1 MEIVDGKICISHAE
15 LTGRIITTAN
25 LNALVRRNKVKQ
37 VQKGGNGRVAL
48 YEVDSLPLK
57 WRTEVY
63 RRYPDLK
70 EQAESKEFVD
80 TVELDGAAF
89 DYYQRYKLSDGR
101 HLPDDKIME
110 YANNAAIMNALR
122 VRWEA
127 HVSKRQRSGQR
138 TTMAKEFWARAAAA
152 LPRLAD
158 RFPHSLPGSP
168 RRLQMKY
175 AEYVRDSYES
185 LISGKFLNGNAG
197 KVLTD
202 EQEGY
207 LATLIS
213 NPNNVQD
220 TVVAKTYNAKAR
232 LLGWEEITA
241 ATVGVWREKLQ
252 LEAAAGRLGV
262 TNFRNRKS
270 MQVKRSRPTAP
281 FLMCSLDGW
290 LVELLYQK
298 TKTDKKGHNITT
310 YTNRLTIVVVLDPC
324 VDYPMGYAVGDHECP
339 ELIKAALRNAATHS
353 RELTGQMLRYNQVQ
367 SDRYAIK
374 TMTDLY
380 AVLGGKV
387 TPAQA
392 HNAKAKP
399 VEPYFKRL
407 NTTYCQLCPNWAGYG
422 VTTDPMR
429 QPNSE
434 ALNRRRHSF
443 PDEAGLRAQIDEMMR
458 LERAQKIGKLMEKLE
473 NLKPEHRLP
482 MSREMYLLN
491 FGAETGFKNVLE
503 GCGLRPTI
511 LGVKRD
517 YDCFDLTFRDHASER
532 WTVKYD
538 PEDLHEVLAVNET
551 GTRRYMLEEKY
562 VQPMALADRSEAD
575 SRELQR
581 VRDFNK
587 ALEAETAR
595 RMGDHFA
602 EARRV
607 IERAAE
613 LPIYQTPALG
623 ACLEDRL
630 MLTDSRGQHKDN
642 RSRKR
647 LAAADIGSHTV
658 AELKVEAL
666 EVETVEVPVTR
677 QGDEAGSYDEISYNI
692 F

>member
-1 MEIVDGKICISHAE
+1 MSMETINGTICISHAE

-25 LNALVRRNKVKQ
+25 LNALVRKNQVKQ
-37 VQKGGNGRVAL
+37 MRKGGNGRTAL
-48 YEVDSLPLK
+48 YAVESLPLK

-63 RRYPDLK
+63 KRYPDLQ
-70 EQAESKEFVD
+70 EQADSREFID
-80 TVELDGAAF
+80 TVEPDGKALSF
-89 DYYQRYKLSDGR
+89 YQDYKLSDGR
-101 HLPDDKIME
+101 NLPDDKVLE
-110 YANNAAIMNALR
+110 YASNAAIMNAFR
-122 VRWEA
+122 RRWEA
-127 HVSKRQRSGQR
+127 HVSKRQRSGKR
-138 TTMAKEFWARAAAA
+138 TTLAKEFWSRAAAA

-158 RFPHSLPGSP
+158 HFPHSLPGSP
-168 RRLQMKY
+168 RRLQMKF
-175 AEYVRDSYES
+175 AEYVSSGYECF
-185 LISGKFLNGNAG
+185 ISGKFLNGNAG

-202 EQEGY
+202 EQTGY

-220 TVVAKTYNAKAR
+220 TVVAKFYNAKAR
-232 LLGWEEITA
+232 MLGWKEITA
-241 ATVGVWREKLQ
+241 AAVGVWREKLQ

-262 TNFRNRKS
+262 TSFRANKT

-290 LVELLYQK
+290 TVELLYQK
-298 TKTDKKGHNITT
+298 TRTDKKGHNVTT

-339 ELIKAALRNAATHS
+339 ELIKAALRNAAIHS
-353 RELTGQMLRYNQVQ
+353 REITGEMLRYNQVQ

-374 TMTDLY
+374 SMTELY
-380 AVLGGKV
+380 AVLGDKV
-387 TPAQA
+387 IPAQA

-399 VEPYFKRL
+399 VEPYFNHL
-407 NTTYCQLCPNWAGYG
+407 NTTYCQLCPNWSGFG
-422 VTTDPMR
+422 VTTNPKR

-434 ALNRRRHSF
+434 ALNKRRHSF

-458 LERAQKIGKLMEKLE
+458 LERQQKIGKLMEKLA

-511 LGVKRD
+511 LGMKRD

-538 PEDLHEVLAVNET
+538 PDDLHEVLAVSED

-562 VQPMALADRSEAD
+562 VQPMALADRKPGDAEQ
-575 SRELQR
+575 LQR
-581 VRDFNK
+581 VHDYNK
-587 ALEAETAR
+587 ALEAETGR
-595 RMGDHFA
+595 RLADHF
-602 EARRV
+602 EDARRV

-613 LPIYQTPALG
+613 LPIHGTPALG
-623 ACLEDRL
+623 ACIEDRL
-630 MLTDSRGQHKDN
+630 LLTDSRGQHKDN

-647 LAAADIGSHTV
+647 LAAADI
-658 AELKVEAL
+658 EAF
-666 EVETVEVPVTR
+666 EVETVEIPVTR
-677 QGDEAGSYDEISYNI
+677 QGDEVENVTVNDYSI

>member
-1 MEIVDGKICISHAE
+1 MKIINGTLCISHAE

-25 LNALVRRNKVKQ
+25 LKAQVRKGQVKQ
-37 VQKGGNGRVAL
+37 VVKGGNGRQAW
-48 YEVDSLPLK
+48 YAVDSFALK

-63 RRYPDLK
+63 KRYPDAK
-70 EQAESKEFVD
+70 EQAESREFMD
-80 TVELDGAAF
+80 TVEPDGAAF
-89 DYYQRYKLSDGR
+89 DFFQSYTLSDGR
-101 HLPDDKIME
+101 HLPEDKVLE
-110 YANNAAIMNALR
+110 YASNAAIMNAFR
-122 VRWEA
+122 RCWDA
-127 HVSKRQRSGQR
+127 HVSKRQRSGKR
-138 TTMAKEFWARAAAA
+138 TTLAKEFWTRAAAA

-158 RFPHSLPGSP
+158 SFPHSLPGSP
-168 RRLQMKY
+168 RRLSMKC
-175 AEYVRDSYES
+175 AEYVREGYACF
-185 LISGKFLNGNAG
+185 ISGKFLNGNAG

-202 EQEGY
+202 EQVGY

-220 TVVAKTYNAKAR
+220 TVVAKAYNAKAR
-232 LLGWEEITA
+232 LLGWKEITVA
-241 ATVGVWREKLQ
+241 AVGVWREKLQ

-262 TNFRNRKS
+262 ANFRNHKT

-290 LVELLYQK
+290 TVELLYQK
-298 TKTDKKGHNITT
+298 TRTDKKGHNVTT

-339 ELIKAALRNAATHS
+339 ELIKAALRNAAVHS

-367 SDRYAIK
+367 SDRYAISCMK
-374 TMTDLY
+374 DLY
-380 AVLGGKV
+380 AVLGDKV
-387 TPAQA
+387 IPAQA

-399 VEPYFKRL
+399 VEPYFNHL
-407 NTTYCQLCPNWAGYG
+407 NTTYCQLCANWGGYG
-422 VTTDPMR
+422 VTTNPKR

-443 PDEAGLRAQIDEMMR
+443 PDEAGVRAQIDEMMR
-458 LERAQKIGKLMEKLE
+458 LERKQKIGKLMEKLA
-473 NLKPEHRLP
+473 NLKPEHTLP

-532 WTVKYD
+532 WTVRYD
-538 PEDLHEVLAVNET
+538 PDDLHDVLAVSED
-551 GTRRYMLEEKY
+551 GTHRYMLEEKY
-562 VQPMALADRSEAD
+562 VQPMALADRKPGDAEQ
-575 SRELQR
+575 LQR
-581 VRDFNK
+581 VRDYNV
-587 ALEAETAR
+587 ALEAETGR
-595 RMGDHFA
+595 RLAHHYEGA
-602 EARRV
+602 KRT
-607 IERAAE
+607 IERTRE
-613 LPIYQTPALG
+613 LPIYGTPALG
-623 ACLEDRL
+623 ACLADKL

-647 LAAADIGSHTV
+647 LAAADI
-658 AELKVEAL
+658 EAL
-666 EVETVEVPVTR
+666 EVETVEIPVTR
-677 QGDEAGSYDEISYNI
+677 QGDAVEAYQVNDYSI

>member
-1 MEIVDGKICISHAE
+1 METINGTICISHAE

-25 LNALVRRNKVKQ
+25 LNALVRKNQVKQ
-37 VQKGGNGRVAL
+37 MRKGGNGRTAL
-48 YEVDSLPLK
+48 YAVESLPLK

-63 RRYPDLK
+63 KRYPDLQ
-70 EQAESKEFVD
+70 EQADSREFID
-80 TVELDGAAF
+80 TVEPDGKALSF
-89 DYYQRYKLSDGR
+89 YQDYKLSDGR
-101 HLPDDKIME
+101 NLPDDKVLE
-110 YANNAAIMNALR
+110 YASNAAIMNAFR
-122 VRWEA
+122 RRWEA
-127 HVSKRQRSGQR
+127 HVSKRQRSGKR
-138 TTMAKEFWARAAAA
+138 TTLAKEFWSRAAAA

-158 RFPHSLPGSP
+158 HFPHSLPGSP
-168 RRLQMKY
+168 RRLQMKF
-175 AEYVRDSYES
+175 AEYVSSGYECF
-185 LISGKFLNGNAG
+185 ISGKFLNGNAG

-202 EQEGY
+202 EQTGY

-220 TVVAKTYNAKAR
+220 TVVAKFYNAKAR
-232 LLGWEEITA
+232 MLGWKEITA
-241 ATVGVWREKLQ
+241 AAVGVWREKLQ
-252 LEAAAGRLGV
+252 LEAAAGHLGV
-262 TNFRNRKS
+262 TSFRANKT

-290 LVELLYQK
+290 TVELLYQK
-298 TKTDKKGHNITT
+298 TRTDKKGHNVTT

-324 VDYPMGYAVGDHECP
+324 VNYPMGYAVGDHECP
-339 ELIKAALRNAATHS
+339 ELIKAALRNAAIHS
-353 RELTGQMLRYNQVQ
+353 REITGEMLRYNQVQ

-374 TMTDLY
+374 SMTELY
-380 AVLGGKV
+380 AVLGDKV
-387 TPAQA
+387 IPAQA

-399 VEPYFKRL
+399 VEPYFNHL
-407 NTTYCQLCPNWAGYG
+407 NTTYCQLCPNWSGFG
-422 VTTDPMR
+422 VTTNPKR

-434 ALNRRRHSF
+434 ALNKRRHSF

-458 LERAQKIGKLMEKLE
+458 LERQQKIGKLMEKLA

-511 LGVKRD
+511 LGMKRD

-538 PEDLHEVLAVNET
+538 PDDLHEVLAVSED

-562 VQPMALADRSEAD
+562 VQPMALADRKPGDAEQ
-575 SRELQR
+575 LQR
-581 VRDFNK
+581 VHDYNK
-587 ALEAETAR
+587 ALEAETGR
-595 RMGDHFA
+595 RLADHF
-602 EARRV
+602 EDARRV

-613 LPIYQTPALG
+613 LPIHGTPALG
-623 ACLEDRL
+623 ACIEDRL
-630 MLTDSRGQHKDN
+630 LLTDSRGQHKDN

-647 LAAADIGSHTV
+647 LAAADI
-658 AELKVEAL
+658 EAL
-666 EVETVEVPVTR
+666 EVETVEIPVTR
-677 QGDEAGSYDEISYNI
+677 QGDEVENVTVNDYSI

>member
-1 MEIVDGKICISHAE
+1 MSMETINGTICISHAE

-25 LNALVRRNKVKQ
+25 LNALVRKNQVKQ
-37 VQKGGNGRVAL
+37 MRKGGNGRTAL
-48 YEVDSLPLK
+48 YAVESLPLK

-63 RRYPDLK
+63 KRYPDLQ
-70 EQAESKEFVD
+70 EQADSREFID
-80 TVELDGAAF
+80 TVEPDGKALSF
-89 DYYQRYKLSDGR
+89 YQDYKLSDGR
-101 HLPDDKIME
+101 NLPDDKVLE
-110 YANNAAIMNALR
+110 YASNAAIMNAFR
-122 VRWEA
+122 RRWEA
-127 HVSKRQRSGQR
+127 HVSKRQRSGKR
-138 TTMAKEFWARAAAA
+138 TTLAKEFWSRAAAA

-158 RFPHSLPGSP
+158 HFPHSLPGSP
-168 RRLQMKY
+168 RRLQMKF
-175 AEYVRDSYES
+175 AEYVSSGYECF
-185 LISGKFLNGNAG
+185 ISGKFLNGNAG

-202 EQEGY
+202 EQTGY

-220 TVVAKTYNAKAR
+220 TVVAKFYNAKAR
-232 LLGWEEITA
+232 MLGWKEITA
-241 ATVGVWREKLQ
+241 AAVGVWREKLQ

-262 TNFRNRKS
+262 TSFRANKT

-290 LVELLYQK
+290 TVELLYQK
-298 TKTDKKGHNITT
+298 TRTDKKGHNVTT

-339 ELIKAALRNAATHS
+339 ELIKAALRNAAIHS
-353 RELTGQMLRYNQVQ
+353 REITGEMLRYNQVQ

-374 TMTDLY
+374 SMTELY
-380 AVLGGKV
+380 AVLGDKV
-387 TPAQA
+387 IPAQA

-399 VEPYFKRL
+399 VEPYFNHL
-407 NTTYCQLCPNWAGYG
+407 NTTYCQLCPNWSGFG
-422 VTTDPMR
+422 VTTNPKR

-434 ALNRRRHSF
+434 ALNKRRHSF

-458 LERAQKIGKLMEKLE
+458 LERQQKIGKLMEKLA

-491 FGAETGFKNVLE
+491 FGAETSFKNVLE

-511 LGVKRD
+511 LGMKRD

-538 PEDLHEVLAVNET
+538 PDDLHEVLAVSED

-562 VQPMALADRSEAD
+562 VQPMALADRKPGDAEQ
-575 SRELQR
+575 LQR
-581 VRDFNK
+581 VHDYNK
-587 ALEAETAR
+587 ALEAETGR
-595 RMGDHFA
+595 RLADHF
-602 EARRV
+602 EDARRV

-613 LPIYQTPALG
+613 LPIHGTPALG
-623 ACLEDRL
+623 ACIEDRL
-630 MLTDSRGQHKDN
+630 LLTDSRGQHKDN

-647 LAAADIGSHTV
+647 LAAADI
-658 AELKVEAL
+658 EAL
-666 EVETVEVPVTR
+666 EVETVEIPVTR
-677 QGDEAGSYDEISYNI
+677 QGDEVENVTVNDYSI

>member
-1 MEIVDGKICISHAE
+1 METINGTICISHAE

-25 LNALVRRNKVKQ
+25 LNALVRKNQVKQ
-37 VQKGGNGRVAL
+37 MRKGGNGRTAL
-48 YEVDSLPLK
+48 YAVESLPLK

-63 RRYPDLK
+63 KRYPDLQ
-70 EQAESKEFVD
+70 EQADSREFID
-80 TVELDGAAF
+80 TVEPDGKALSF
-89 DYYQRYKLSDGR
+89 YQDYKLSDGR
-101 HLPDDKIME
+101 NLPDDKVLE
-110 YANNAAIMNALR
+110 YASNAAIMNAFR
-122 VRWEA
+122 RRWEA
-127 HVSKRQRSGQR
+127 HVSKRQRSGKR
-138 TTMAKEFWARAAAA
+138 TTLAKEFWSRAAAA

-158 RFPHSLPGSP
+158 HFPHSLPGSP
-168 RRLQMKY
+168 RRLQMKF
-175 AEYVRDSYES
+175 AEYVSSGYECF
-185 LISGKFLNGNAG
+185 ISGKFLNGNAG

-202 EQEGY
+202 EQTGY

-220 TVVAKTYNAKAR
+220 TVVAKFYNAKAR
-232 LLGWEEITA
+232 MLGWKEITA
-241 ATVGVWREKLQ
+241 AAVGVWREKLQ

-262 TNFRNRKS
+262 TSFRANKT

-290 LVELLYQK
+290 TVELLYQK
-298 TKTDKKGHNITT
+298 TRTDKKGHNVTT

-339 ELIKAALRNAATHS
+339 ELIKAALRNAAIHS
-353 RELTGQMLRYNQVQ
+353 REITGEMLRYNQVQ

-374 TMTDLY
+374 SMTELY
-380 AVLGGKV
+380 AVLGDKV
-387 TPAQA
+387 IPAQA

-399 VEPYFKRL
+399 VEPYFNHL
-407 NTTYCQLCPNWAGYG
+407 NTTYCQLCPNWSGFG
-422 VTTDPMR
+422 VTTNPKR

-434 ALNRRRHSF
+434 ALNKRRHSF

-458 LERAQKIGKLMEKLE
+458 LERQQKIGKLMEKLA

-511 LGVKRD
+511 LGMKRD

-538 PEDLHEVLAVNET
+538 PDDLHEVLAVSED

-562 VQPMALADRSEAD
+562 VQPMALADRKPGDAEQ
-575 SRELQR
+575 LQR
-581 VRDFNK
+581 VHDYNK
-587 ALEAETAR
+587 ALEAETGR
-595 RMGDHFA
+595 RLADHF
-602 EARRV
+602 EDARRV

-613 LPIYQTPALG
+613 LPIHGTPALG
-623 ACLEDRL
+623 ACIEDRL
-630 MLTDSRGQHKDN
+630 LLTDSRGQHKDN

-647 LAAADIGSHTV
+647 LAAADI
-658 AELKVEAL
+658 EAL
-666 EVETVEVPVTR
+666 EVETVEILVTR
-677 QGDEAGSYDEISYNI
+677 QGDEVENVTVNDYSI

>member
-1 MEIVDGKICISHAE
+1 METINGTICISHAE

-25 LNALVRRNKVKQ
+25 LNALVRKNQVKQ
-37 VQKGGNGRVAL
+37 MRKGGNGRTAL
-48 YEVDSLPLK
+48 YAVESLPLK

-63 RRYPDLK
+63 KRYPDLQ
-70 EQAESKEFVD
+70 EQADSREFID
-80 TVELDGAAF
+80 TVEPDGKALSF
-89 DYYQRYKLSDGR
+89 YQDYKLSDGR
-101 HLPDDKIME
+101 NLPDDKVLE
-110 YANNAAIMNALR
+110 YASNAAIMNAFR
-122 VRWEA
+122 RRWEA
-127 HVSKRQRSGQR
+127 HVSKRQRSGKR
-138 TTMAKEFWARAAAA
+138 TTLAKEFWSRAAAA

-158 RFPHSLPGSP
+158 HFPHSLPGSP
-168 RRLQMKY
+168 RRLQMKF
-175 AEYVRDSYES
+175 AEYVSSGYECF
-185 LISGKFLNGNAG
+185 ISGKFLNGNAG

-202 EQEGY
+202 EQTGY

-220 TVVAKTYNAKAR
+220 TVVAKFYNAKAR
-232 LLGWEEITA
+232 MLGWKEITA
-241 ATVGVWREKLQ
+241 AAVGVWREKLQ

-262 TNFRNRKS
+262 TSFRANKT

-290 LVELLYQK
+290 TVELLYQK
-298 TKTDKKGHNITT
+298 TRTDKKGHNVTT

-339 ELIKAALRNAATHS
+339 ELIKAALRNAAIHS
-353 RELTGQMLRYNQVQ
+353 REITGEMLRYNQVQ

-374 TMTDLY
+374 SMTELY
-380 AVLGGKV
+380 AVLGDKV
-387 TPAQA
+387 IPAQA

-399 VEPYFKRL
+399 VEPYFNHL
-407 NTTYCQLCPNWAGYG
+407 NTTYCQLCPNWSGFG
-422 VTTDPMR
+422 VTTNPKR

-434 ALNRRRHSF
+434 ALNKRRHSF
-443 PDEAGLRAQIDEMMR
+443 PDEARLRAQIDEMMR
-458 LERAQKIGKLMEKLE
+458 LERQQKIGKLMEKLA

-511 LGVKRD
+511 LGMKRD

-538 PEDLHEVLAVNET
+538 PDDLHEVLAVSED

-562 VQPMALADRSEAD
+562 VQPMALADRKPGDAEQ
-575 SRELQR
+575 LQR
-581 VRDFNK
+581 VHDYNK
-587 ALEAETAR
+587 ALEAETGR
-595 RMGDHFA
+595 RLADHF
-602 EARRV
+602 EDARRV

-613 LPIYQTPALG
+613 LPIHGTPALG
-623 ACLEDRL
+623 ACIEDRL
-630 MLTDSRGQHKDN
+630 LLTDSRGQHKDN

-647 LAAADIGSHTV
+647 LAAADI
-658 AELKVEAL
+658 EAL
-666 EVETVEVPVTR
+666 EVETVEIPVTR
-677 QGDEAGSYDEISYNI
+677 QGDEVENVIVNDYSI

>member
-1 MEIVDGKICISHAE
+1 METINGTICISHAE

-25 LNALVRRNKVKQ
+25 LNALVRKNQVKQ
-37 VQKGGNGRVAL
+37 MRKGGNGRTAL
-48 YEVDSLPLK
+48 YAVESLPLK

-63 RRYPDLK
+63 KRYPDLQ
-70 EQAESKEFVD
+70 EQADSREFID
-80 TVELDGAAF
+80 TVEPDGKALSF
-89 DYYQRYKLSDGR
+89 YQDYKLSDGR
-101 HLPDDKIME
+101 NLPDDKVLE
-110 YANNAAIMNALR
+110 YASNAAIMNAFR
-122 VRWEA
+122 RRWEA
-127 HVSKRQRSGQR
+127 HVSKRQRSGKR
-138 TTMAKEFWARAAAA
+138 TTLAKEFWSRAAAA

-158 RFPHSLPGSP
+158 HFPHSLPGSP
-168 RRLQMKY
+168 RRLQMKF
-175 AEYVRDSYES
+175 AEYVSSGYECF
-185 LISGKFLNGNAG
+185 ISGKFLNGNAG

-202 EQEGY
+202 EQTGY

-220 TVVAKTYNAKAR
+220 TVVAKFYNAKAR
-232 LLGWEEITA
+232 MLGWKEITA
-241 ATVGVWREKLQ
+241 AAVGVWREKLQ

-262 TNFRNRKS
+262 TSFRANKT

-290 LVELLYQK
+290 TVELLYQK
-298 TKTDKKGHNITT
+298 TRTDKKGHNVTT
-310 YTNRLTIVVVLDPC
+310 YTSRLTIVVVLDPC

-339 ELIKAALRNAATHS
+339 ELIKAALRNAAIHS
-353 RELTGQMLRYNQVQ
+353 REITGEMLRYNQVQ

-374 TMTDLY
+374 SMTELY
-380 AVLGGKV
+380 AVLGDKV
-387 TPAQA
+387 IPAQA

-399 VEPYFKRL
+399 VEPYFNHL
-407 NTTYCQLCPNWAGYG
+407 NTTYCQLCPNWSGFG
-422 VTTDPMR
+422 VTTNPKR

-434 ALNRRRHSF
+434 ALNKRRHSF

-458 LERAQKIGKLMEKLE
+458 LERQQKIGKLMEKLA

-511 LGVKRD
+511 LGMKRD

-538 PEDLHEVLAVNET
+538 PDDLHEVLAVSED

-562 VQPMALADRSEAD
+562 VQPMALADRKPGDAEQ
-575 SRELQR
+575 LQR
-581 VRDFNK
+581 VHDYNK
-587 ALEAETAR
+587 ALEAETGR
-595 RMGDHFA
+595 RLADHF
-602 EARRV
+602 EDARRV

-613 LPIYQTPALG
+613 LPIHGTPALG
-623 ACLEDRL
+623 ACIEDRL
-630 MLTDSRGQHKDN
+630 LLTDSRGQHKDN

-647 LAAADIGSHTV
+647 LAAADI
-658 AELKVEAL
+658 EAL
-666 EVETVEVPVTR
+666 EVETVEIPVTR
-677 QGDEAGSYDEISYNI
+677 QGDEVENVTVNDYSI

>member
-1 MEIVDGKICISHAE
+1 METINGTICISHAE

-25 LNALVRRNKVKQ
+25 LNALVRKNQVKQ
-37 VQKGGNGRVAL
+37 MRKGGNGRTAL
-48 YEVDSLPLK
+48 YAVESLPLK

-63 RRYPDLK
+63 KRYPDLQ
-70 EQAESKEFVD
+70 EQADSREFID
-80 TVELDGAAF
+80 TVEPDGKALSF
-89 DYYQRYKLSDGR
+89 YQDYKLSDGR
-101 HLPDDKIME
+101 NLPDDKVLE
-110 YANNAAIMNALR
+110 YASNAAIMNAFR
-122 VRWEA
+122 RRWEA
-127 HVSKRQRSGQR
+127 HVSKRQRSGKR
-138 TTMAKEFWARAAAA
+138 TTLAKEFWSRAAAA

-158 RFPHSLPGSP
+158 HFPHSLPGSP
-168 RRLQMKY
+168 RRLQMKF
-175 AEYVRDSYES
+175 AEYVSSGYECF
-185 LISGKFLNGNAG
+185 ISGKFLNGNAG

-202 EQEGY
+202 EQTGY

-220 TVVAKTYNAKAR
+220 TVVAKFYNAKAR
-232 LLGWEEITA
+232 MLGWKEITA
-241 ATVGVWREKLQ
+241 AAVGVWREKLQ

-262 TNFRNRKS
+262 TSFRANKT

-290 LVELLYQK
+290 TVELLYQK
-298 TKTDKKGHNITT
+298 TRTDKKGHNVTT

-339 ELIKAALRNAATHS
+339 ELIKAALRNAAIHS
-353 RELTGQMLRYNQVQ
+353 REITGEMLRYNQVQ

-374 TMTDLY
+374 SMTELY
-380 AVLGGKV
+380 AVLGDKV
-387 TPAQA
+387 IPAQA

-399 VEPYFKRL
+399 VEPYFNHL
-407 NTTYCQLCPNWAGYG
+407 NTTYCQLCPNWSGFG
-422 VTTDPMR
+422 VTTNPKR

-434 ALNRRRHSF
+434 ALNKRRHSF

-458 LERAQKIGKLMEKLE
+458 LERQQKIGKLMEKLA

-491 FGAETGFKNVLE
+491 FGAETSFKNVLE

-511 LGVKRD
+511 LGMKRD

-538 PEDLHEVLAVNET
+538 PDDLHEVLAVSED

-562 VQPMALADRSEAD
+562 VQPMALADRKPGDAEQ
-575 SRELQR
+575 LQR
-581 VRDFNK
+581 VHDYNK
-587 ALEAETAR
+587 ALEAETGR
-595 RMGDHFA
+595 RLADHF
-602 EARRV
+602 EDARRV

-613 LPIYQTPALG
+613 LPIHGTPALG
-623 ACLEDRL
+623 ACIEDRL
-630 MLTDSRGQHKDN
+630 LLTDSRGQHKDN

-647 LAAADIGSHTV
+647 LAAADI
-658 AELKVEAL
+658 EAL
-666 EVETVEVPVTR
+666 EVETVEIPVTR
-677 QGDEAGSYDEISYNI
+677 QGDEVENVTVNDYSI

>member
-1 MEIVDGKICISHAE
+1 MSMETINGTICISHAE

-25 LNALVRRNKVKQ
+25 LNALVRKNQVKQ
-37 VQKGGNGRVAL
+37 MRKGGNGRTAL
-48 YEVDSLPLK
+48 YAVESLPLK

-63 RRYPDLK
+63 KRYPDLQ
-70 EQAESKEFVD
+70 EQADSREFID
-80 TVELDGAAF
+80 TVEPDGKALSF
-89 DYYQRYKLSDGR
+89 YQDYKLSDGR
-101 HLPDDKIME
+101 NLPDDKVLE
-110 YANNAAIMNALR
+110 YASNAAIMNAFR
-122 VRWEA
+122 RRWEA
-127 HVSKRQRSGQR
+127 HVSKRQRSGKR
-138 TTMAKEFWARAAAA
+138 TTLAKEFWSRAAAA

-158 RFPHSLPGSP
+158 HFPHSLPGSP
-168 RRLQMKY
+168 RRLQMKF
-175 AEYVRDSYES
+175 AEYVSSGYECF
-185 LISGKFLNGNAG
+185 ISGKFLNGNAG

-202 EQEGY
+202 EQTGY

-220 TVVAKTYNAKAR
+220 TVVAKFYNAKAR
-232 LLGWEEITA
+232 MLGWKEITA
-241 ATVGVWREKLQ
+241 AAVGVWREKLQ

-262 TNFRNRKS
+262 TSFRANKT

-290 LVELLYQK
+290 TVELLYQK
-298 TKTDKKGHNITT
+298 TRTDKKGHNVTT

-339 ELIKAALRNAATHS
+339 ELIKAALRNAAIHS
-353 RELTGQMLRYNQVQ
+353 REITGEMLRYNQVQ

-374 TMTDLY
+374 SMTELY
-380 AVLGGKV
+380 AVLGDKV
-387 TPAQA
+387 IPAQA

-399 VEPYFKRL
+399 VEPYFNHL
-407 NTTYCQLCPNWAGYG
+407 NTTYCQLCPNWSGFG
-422 VTTDPMR
+422 VTTNPKR

-434 ALNRRRHSF
+434 ALNKRRHSF

-458 LERAQKIGKLMEKLE
+458 LERQQKIGKLMEKLA
-473 NLKPEHRLP
+473 NLKPEHQLP

-511 LGVKRD
+511 LGMKRD

-538 PEDLHEVLAVNET
+538 PDDLHEVLAVSED

-562 VQPMALADRSEAD
+562 VQPMALADRKPGDAEQ
-575 SRELQR
+575 LQR
-581 VRDFNK
+581 VHDYNK
-587 ALEAETAR
+587 ALEAETGR
-595 RMGDHFA
+595 RLADHF
-602 EARRV
+602 EDARRV

-613 LPIYQTPALG
+613 LPIHGTPALG
-623 ACLEDRL
+623 ACIEDRL
-630 MLTDSRGQHKDN
+630 LLTDSRGQHKDN

-647 LAAADIGSHTV
+647 LAAADI
-658 AELKVEAL
+658 EAL
-666 EVETVEVPVTR
+666 EVETVEIPVTR
-677 QGDEAGSYDEISYNI
+677 QGDEVENVTVNDYSI

>member
-1 MEIVDGKICISHAE
+1 METINGTICISHAE

-25 LNALVRRNKVKQ
+25 LNALVRKNQVKQ
-37 VQKGGNGRVAL
+37 MRKGGNGRTAL
-48 YEVDSLPLK
+48 YAVESLPLK

-63 RRYPDLK
+63 KRYPDLQ
-70 EQAESKEFVD
+70 EQADSREFID
-80 TVELDGAAF
+80 TVEPDGKALSF
-89 DYYQRYKLSDGR
+89 YQDYKLSDGR
-101 HLPDDKIME
+101 NLPDDKVLE
-110 YANNAAIMNALR
+110 YASNAAIMNAFR
-122 VRWEA
+122 RRWEA
-127 HVSKRQRSGQR
+127 HVSKRQRSGKR
-138 TTMAKEFWARAAAA
+138 TTLAKEFWSRAAAA

-158 RFPHSLPGSP
+158 HFPHSLPGSP
-168 RRLQMKY
+168 RRLQMKF
-175 AEYVRDSYES
+175 AEYVSSGYECF
-185 LISGKFLNGNAG
+185 ISGKFLNGNAG

-202 EQEGY
+202 EQTGY

-220 TVVAKTYNAKAR
+220 TVVAKFYNAKAR
-232 LLGWEEITA
+232 MLGWKEITA
-241 ATVGVWREKLQ
+241 AAVGVWREKLQ

-262 TNFRNRKS
+262 TSFRANKT

-290 LVELLYQK
+290 TVELLYQK
-298 TKTDKKGHNITT
+298 TRTDKKGHNVTT

-339 ELIKAALRNAATHS
+339 ELIKAALRNAAIHS
-353 RELTGQMLRYNQVQ
+353 REITGEMLRYNQVQ

-374 TMTDLY
+374 SMTELY
-380 AVLGGKV
+380 AVLGDKV
-387 TPAQA
+387 IPAQA

-399 VEPYFKRL
+399 VEPYFNHL
-407 NTTYCQLCPNWAGYG
+407 NTTYCQLCPNWSGFG
-422 VTTDPMR
+422 VTTNPKR

-434 ALNRRRHSF
+434 ALNKRRHSF
-443 PDEAGLRAQIDEMMR
+443 HDEAGLRAQIDEMMR
-458 LERAQKIGKLMEKLE
+458 LERQQKIGKLMEKLA

-511 LGVKRD
+511 LGMKRD

-538 PEDLHEVLAVNET
+538 PDDLHEVLAVSED

-562 VQPMALADRSEAD
+562 VQPMALADRKPGDAEQ
-575 SRELQR
+575 LQR
-581 VRDFNK
+581 VHDYNK
-587 ALEAETAR
+587 ALEAETGR
-595 RMGDHFA
+595 RLADHF
-602 EARRV
+602 EDARRV

-613 LPIYQTPALG
+613 LPIHGTPALG
-623 ACLEDRL
+623 ACIEDRL
-630 MLTDSRGQHKDN
+630 LLTDSRGQHKDN

-647 LAAADIGSHTV
+647 LAAADI
-658 AELKVEAL
+658 EAL
-666 EVETVEVPVTR
+666 EVETVEIPVTR
-677 QGDEAGSYDEISYNI
+677 QGDEVENVTVNDYSI

>member
-1 MEIVDGKICISHAE
+1 METINGTICISHAE

-25 LNALVRRNKVKQ
+25 LNALVRKNQVKQ
-37 VQKGGNGRVAL
+37 MRKGGNGRTAL
-48 YEVDSLPLK
+48 YAVESLPLK

-63 RRYPDLK
+63 KRYPDLQ
-70 EQAESKEFVD
+70 EQADSREFID
-80 TVELDGAAF
+80 TVEPDGKALSF
-89 DYYQRYKLSDGR
+89 YQDYKLSDGR
-101 HLPDDKIME
+101 NLPDDKVLE
-110 YANNAAIMNALR
+110 YASNAAIMNAFRRRL
-122 VRWEA
+122 EA
-127 HVSKRQRSGQR
+127 HVSKRQRSGKR
-138 TTMAKEFWARAAAA
+138 TTLAKEFWSRAAAA

-158 RFPHSLPGSP
+158 HFPHSLPGSP
-168 RRLQMKY
+168 RRLQMKF
-175 AEYVRDSYES
+175 AEYVSSGYECF
-185 LISGKFLNGNAG
+185 ISGKFLNGNAG

-202 EQEGY
+202 EQTGY

-220 TVVAKTYNAKAR
+220 TVVAKFYNAKAR
-232 LLGWEEITA
+232 MLGWKEITA
-241 ATVGVWREKLQ
+241 AAVGVWREKLQ

-262 TNFRNRKS
+262 TSFRANKT

-290 LVELLYQK
+290 TVELLYQK
-298 TKTDKKGHNITT
+298 TRTDKKGHNVTT

-339 ELIKAALRNAATHS
+339 ELIKAALRNAAIHS
-353 RELTGQMLRYNQVQ
+353 REITGEMLRYNQVQ

-374 TMTDLY
+374 SMTELY
-380 AVLGGKV
+380 AVLGDKV
-387 TPAQA
+387 IPAQA

-399 VEPYFKRL
+399 VEPYFNHL
-407 NTTYCQLCPNWAGYG
+407 NTTYCQLCPNWSGFG
-422 VTTDPMR
+422 VTTNPKR

-434 ALNRRRHSF
+434 ALNKRRHSF

-458 LERAQKIGKLMEKLE
+458 LERQQKIGKLMEKLA

-511 LGVKRD
+511 LGMKRD

-538 PEDLHEVLAVNET
+538 PDDLHEVLAVSED

-562 VQPMALADRSEAD
+562 VQPMALADRKPGDAEQ
-575 SRELQR
+575 LQR
-581 VRDFNK
+581 VHDYNK
-587 ALEAETAR
+587 ALEAETGR
-595 RMGDHFA
+595 RLADHF
-602 EARRV
+602 EDARRV

-613 LPIYQTPALG
+613 LPIHGTPALG
-623 ACLEDRL
+623 ACIEDRL
-630 MLTDSRGQHKDN
+630 LLTDSRGQHKDN

-647 LAAADIGSHTV
+647 LAAADI
-658 AELKVEAL
+658 EAL
-666 EVETVEVPVTR
+666 EVETVEIPVTR
-677 QGDEAGSYDEISYNI
+677 QGDEVENVTVNDYSI

>member
-1 MEIVDGKICISHAE
+1 MSMETINGTICISHAE

-25 LNALVRRNKVKQ
+25 LNALVRKNQVKQ
-37 VQKGGNGRVAL
+37 MRKGGNGRTAL
-48 YEVDSLPLK
+48 YAVESLPLK

-63 RRYPDLK
+63 KRYPDLQ
-70 EQAESKEFVD
+70 EQADSREFID
-80 TVELDGAAF
+80 TVEPDGKALSF
-89 DYYQRYKLSDGR
+89 YQDYKLSDGR
-101 HLPDDKIME
+101 NLPDDKVLE
-110 YANNAAIMNALR
+110 YASNAAIMNAFR
-122 VRWEA
+122 RRWEA
-127 HVSKRQRSGQR
+127 HVSKRQRSGKR
-138 TTMAKEFWARAAAA
+138 TTLAKEFWSRAAAA

-158 RFPHSLPGSP
+158 HFPHSLPGSP
-168 RRLQMKY
+168 RRLQMKF
-175 AEYVRDSYES
+175 AEYVSSGYECF
-185 LISGKFLNGNAG
+185 ISGKFLNGNAG

-202 EQEGY
+202 EQTGY

-220 TVVAKTYNAKAR
+220 TVVAKFYNAKAR
-232 LLGWEEITA
+232 MLGWKEITA
-241 ATVGVWREKLQ
+241 AAVGVWREKLQ

-262 TNFRNRKS
+262 TSFRANKT

-290 LVELLYQK
+290 TVELLYQK
-298 TKTDKKGHNITT
+298 TRTDKKGHNVTT

-339 ELIKAALRNAATHS
+339 ELIKAALRNAAIHS
-353 RELTGQMLRYNQVQ
+353 REITGEMLRYNQVQ

-374 TMTDLY
+374 SMTELY
-380 AVLGGKV
+380 AVLGDKV
-387 TPAQA
+387 IPAQA

-399 VEPYFKRL
+399 VEPYFNHL
-407 NTTYCQLCPNWAGYG
+407 NTTYCQLCPNWSGFG
-422 VTTDPMR
+422 VTTNPKR

-434 ALNRRRHSF
+434 ALNKRRHSF

-458 LERAQKIGKLMEKLE
+458 LERQQKIGKLMEKLA

-511 LGVKRD
+511 LGMKRD

-538 PEDLHEVLAVNET
+538 PDDLHEVLAVSED

-562 VQPMALADRSEAD
+562 VQPMALADRKPGDAEQ
-575 SRELQR
+575 LQR
-581 VRDFNK
+581 VHDYNK
-587 ALEAETAR
+587 ALEAETGR
-595 RMGDHFA
+595 RLADHF
-602 EARRV
+602 EDARRV

-613 LPIYQTPALG
+613 LPIHGTPALG
-623 ACLEDRL
+623 ACIEDRL
-630 MLTDSRGQHKDN
+630 LLTDSRGQHKDN

-647 LAAADIGSHTV
+647 LAAADIES
-658 AELKVEAL
+658 L
-666 EVETVEVPVTR
+666 EVETVEIPVTR
-677 QGDEAGSYDEISYNI
+677 QGDEVENVTVNDYSI

>member
-1 MEIVDGKICISHAE
+1 MKIINGTLCISHAE

-25 LNALVRRNKVKQ
+25 LKAQVRKGQVKQ
-37 VQKGGNGRVAL
+37 VVKGGNGRQAW
-48 YEVDSLPLK
+48 YAVDSFALK

-63 RRYPDLK
+63 KRYPDAK
-70 EQAESKEFVD
+70 EQAESREFMD
-80 TVELDGAAF
+80 TVEPDGAAF
-89 DYYQRYKLSDGR
+89 DFFQSYTLSDGR
-101 HLPDDKIME
+101 HLPEDKVLE
-110 YANNAAIMNALR
+110 YASNAAIMNAFR
-122 VRWEA
+122 RCWDA
-127 HVSKRQRSGQR
+127 HVSKRQRSGKR
-138 TTMAKEFWARAAAA
+138 TTLAKEFWARAAAA

-168 RRLQMKY
+168 RRLSMKC
-175 AEYVRDSYES
+175 AEYVREGYACF
-185 LISGKFLNGNAG
+185 ISGKFLNGNAG

-202 EQEGY
+202 EQVGY

-220 TVVAKTYNAKAR
+220 TVVAKAYNAKAR
-232 LLGWEEITA
+232 LLGWKEITVA
-241 ATVGVWREKLQ
+241 AVGVWRENLQ

-262 TNFRNRKS
+262 ANFRNHKT

-290 LVELLYQK
+290 TVELLYQK
-298 TKTDKKGHNITT
+298 TRTDKKGHNVTT

-339 ELIKAALRNAATHS
+339 ELIKAALRNAAVHS

-367 SDRYAIK
+367 SDRYAISCMK
-374 TMTDLY
+374 DLY
-380 AVLGGKV
+380 AVLGDKV
-387 TPAQA
+387 IPAQA

-399 VEPYFKRL
+399 VEPYFNHL
-407 NTTYCQLCPNWAGYG
+407 NTTYCQLCANWGGYG
-422 VTTDPMR
+422 VTTNPKR

-443 PDEAGLRAQIDEMMR
+443 PDEAGVRAQIDEMMR
-458 LERAQKIGKLMEKLE
+458 LERKQKIGKLMEKLA
-473 NLKPEHRLP
+473 NLKPEHTLP

-532 WTVKYD
+532 WTVRYD
-538 PEDLHEVLAVNET
+538 PDDLHDVLAVSED
-551 GTRRYMLEEKY
+551 GTHRYMLEEKY
-562 VQPMALADRSEAD
+562 VQPMALADRKPGDAEQ
-575 SRELQR
+575 LQR
-581 VRDFNK
+581 VRDYNV
-587 ALEAETAR
+587 ALEAETGR
-595 RMGDHFA
+595 RLAHHYEGA
-602 EARRV
+602 KRT
-607 IERAAE
+607 IERTRE
-613 LPIYQTPALG
+613 LPIYGTPALG
-623 ACLEDRL
+623 ACLEDKL

-647 LAAADIGSHTV
+647 LAAADI
-658 AELKVEAL
+658 EAL
-666 EVETVEVPVTR
+666 EVETVEIPVTR
-677 QGDEAGSYDEISYNI
+677 QGDAVEAYQVNDYSI

>member
-1 MEIVDGKICISHAE
+1 METINGTICISHAE

-25 LNALVRRNKVKQ
+25 LNALVRKNQVKQ
-37 VQKGGNGRVAL
+37 MRKGGNGRTAL
-48 YEVDSLPLK
+48 YAVESLPLK

-63 RRYPDLK
+63 KRYPDLQ
-70 EQAESKEFVD
+70 EQADSREFID
-80 TVELDGAAF
+80 TVEPDGKALSF
-89 DYYQRYKLSDGR
+89 YQDYKLSDGR
-101 HLPDDKIME
+101 NLPDDKVLE
-110 YANNAAIMNALR
+110 YASNAAIMNAFR
-122 VRWEA
+122 RRWEA
-127 HVSKRQRSGQR
+127 HVSKRQRSGKR
-138 TTMAKEFWARAAAA
+138 TTLAKEFWSRAAAA

-158 RFPHSLPGSP
+158 HFPHSLPGSP
-168 RRLQMKY
+168 RRLQMKF
-175 AEYVRDSYES
+175 AEYVSSGYECF
-185 LISGKFLNGNAG
+185 ISGKFLNGNAG

-202 EQEGY
+202 EQTGY

-220 TVVAKTYNAKAR
+220 TVVAKFYNAKAR
-232 LLGWEEITA
+232 MLGWKEITA
-241 ATVGVWREKLQ
+241 AAVGVWREKLQ

-262 TNFRNRKS
+262 TSFRANKT

-290 LVELLYQK
+290 TVELLYQK
-298 TKTDKKGHNITT
+298 TRTDKKGHNVTT

-339 ELIKAALRNAATHS
+339 ELIKAALRNAAIHS
-353 RELTGQMLRYNQVQ
+353 REITGEMLRYNQVQ

-374 TMTDLY
+374 SMTELY
-380 AVLGGKV
+380 AVLGDKV
-387 TPAQA
+387 IPAQA

-399 VEPYFKRL
+399 VEPYFNHL
-407 NTTYCQLCPNWAGYG
+407 NTTYCQLCPNWSGFG
-422 VTTDPMR
+422 VTTNPKR

-434 ALNRRRHSF
+434 ALNKRRHSF

-458 LERAQKIGKLMEKLE
+458 LERQQKIGKLMEKLA

-511 LGVKRD
+511 LGMKRD

-538 PEDLHEVLAVNET
+538 PDDLHEVLAVSED

-562 VQPMALADRSEAD
+562 VQPMALADRKPGDAEQ
-575 SRELQR
+575 LQR
-581 VRDFNK
+581 VHDYNK
-587 ALEAETAR
+587 ALEAETGR
-595 RMGDHFA
+595 RLADHF
-602 EARRV
+602 EDARRV

-613 LPIYQTPALG
+613 LPIHGTPALG
-623 ACLEDRL
+623 ACIEDRL
-630 MLTDSRGQHKDN
+630 LLTDSRGQHKDN

-647 LAAADIGSHTV
+647 LAAADI
-658 AELKVEAL
+658 EAL
-666 EVETVEVPVTR
+666 EVETVEIPVAR
-677 QGDEAGSYDEISYNI
+677 QGDEVENVTVNDYSI

>member
-1 MEIVDGKICISHAE
+1 MSMETINGTICISHAE

-25 LNALVRRNKVKQ
+25 LNALVRKNQVKQ
-37 VQKGGNGRVAL
+37 MRKGGNGRTAL
-48 YEVDSLPLK
+48 YAVESLPLK

-63 RRYPDLK
+63 KRYPDLQ
-70 EQAESKEFVD
+70 EQADSREFID
-80 TVELDGAAF
+80 TVEPDGKALSF
-89 DYYQRYKLSDGR
+89 YQDYKLSDGR
-101 HLPDDKIME
+101 NLPDDKVLE
-110 YANNAAIMNALR
+110 YASNAAIMNAFR
-122 VRWEA
+122 RRWEA
-127 HVSKRQRSGQR
+127 HVSKRQRSGKR
-138 TTMAKEFWARAAAA
+138 TTLAKEFWSRAAAA

-158 RFPHSLPGSP
+158 HFPHSLPGSP
-168 RRLQMKY
+168 RRLQMKF
-175 AEYVRDSYES
+175 AEYVSSGYECF
-185 LISGKFLNGNAG
+185 ISGKFLNGNAG

-202 EQEGY
+202 EQTGY

-220 TVVAKTYNAKAR
+220 TVVAKFYNAKAR
-232 LLGWEEITA
+232 MLGWKEITA
-241 ATVGVWREKLQ
+241 AAVGVWREKLQ

-262 TNFRNRKS
+262 TSFRANKT

-281 FLMCSLDGW
+281 FLMCSLDSW
-290 LVELLYQK
+290 TVELLYQK
-298 TKTDKKGHNITT
+298 TRTDKKGHNVTT

-339 ELIKAALRNAATHS
+339 ELIKAALRNAAIHS
-353 RELTGQMLRYNQVQ
+353 REITGEMLRYNQVQ

-374 TMTDLY
+374 SMTELY
-380 AVLGGKV
+380 AVLGDKV
-387 TPAQA
+387 IPAQA

-399 VEPYFKRL
+399 VEPYFNHL
-407 NTTYCQLCPNWAGYG
+407 NTTYCQLCPNWSGFG
-422 VTTDPMR
+422 VTTNPKR

-434 ALNRRRHSF
+434 ALNKRRHSF

-458 LERAQKIGKLMEKLE
+458 LERQQKIGKLMEKLA

-511 LGVKRD
+511 LGMKRD

-538 PEDLHEVLAVNET
+538 PDDLHEVLAVSED

-562 VQPMALADRSEAD
+562 VQPMALADRKPGDAEQ
-575 SRELQR
+575 LQR
-581 VRDFNK
+581 VHDYNK
-587 ALEAETAR
+587 ALEAETGR
-595 RMGDHFA
+595 RLADHF
-602 EARRV
+602 EDARRV

-613 LPIYQTPALG
+613 LPIHGTPALG
-623 ACLEDRL
+623 ACIEDRL
-630 MLTDSRGQHKDN
+630 LLTDSRGQHKDN

-647 LAAADIGSHTV
+647 LAAADI
-658 AELKVEAL
+658 EAL
-666 EVETVEVPVTR
+666 EVETVEIPVTR
-677 QGDEAGSYDEISYNI
+677 QGDEVENVTVNDYSI

>member
-1 MEIVDGKICISHAE
+1 METINGTICISHAE

-25 LNALVRRNKVKQ
+25 LNALVRKNQVKQ
-37 VQKGGNGRVAL
+37 MRKGGNGRTAL
-48 YEVDSLPLK
+48 YAVESLPLK

-63 RRYPDLK
+63 KRYPDLQ
-70 EQAESKEFVD
+70 EQADSREFID
-80 TVELDGAAF
+80 TVEPDGKALSF
-89 DYYQRYKLSDGR
+89 YQDYKLSDGR
-101 HLPDDKIME
+101 NLPDDKVLE
-110 YANNAAIMNALR
+110 YASNAAIMNAFR
-122 VRWEA
+122 RRWEA
-127 HVSKRQRSGQR
+127 HVSKRQRSGKR
-138 TTMAKEFWARAAAA
+138 TTLAKEFWSRAAAA

-158 RFPHSLPGSP
+158 HFPHSLPGSP
-168 RRLQMKY
+168 RRLQMKF
-175 AEYVRDSYES
+175 AEYVSSGYECF
-185 LISGKFLNGNAG
+185 ISGKFLNGNAG

-202 EQEGY
+202 EQTGY

-220 TVVAKTYNAKAR
+220 TVVAKFYNAKAR
-232 LLGWEEITA
+232 MLGWKEITA
-241 ATVGVWREKLQ
+241 AAVGVWREKLQ

-262 TNFRNRKS
+262 TSFRANKT

-290 LVELLYQK
+290 TVELLYQK
-298 TKTDKKGHNITT
+298 TRTDKKGHNVTT

-339 ELIKAALRNAATHS
+339 ELIKAALRNAAIHS
-353 RELTGQMLRYNQVQ
+353 REITGEMLRYNQVQ

-374 TMTDLY
+374 SMTELY
-380 AVLGGKV
+380 AVLGDKV
-387 TPAQA
+387 IPAQA

-399 VEPYFKRL
+399 VEPYFNHL
-407 NTTYCQLCPNWAGYG
+407 NTTYCQLCPNWSGFG
-422 VTTDPMR
+422 VTTNPKR

-434 ALNRRRHSF
+434 ALNKRRHSF
-443 PDEAGLRAQIDEMMR
+443 PDEVGLRAQIDEMMR
-458 LERAQKIGKLMEKLE
+458 LERQQKIGKLMEKLA

-511 LGVKRD
+511 LGMKRN

-538 PEDLHEVLAVNET
+538 PDDLHEVLAVSED

-562 VQPMALADRSEAD
+562 VQPMALADRKLGDAEQ
-575 SRELQR
+575 LQR
-581 VRDFNK
+581 VHDYNK
-587 ALEAETAR
+587 ALEAETGR
-595 RMGDHFA
+595 RLADHF
-602 EARRV
+602 EDARRV

-613 LPIYQTPALG
+613 LPIHGTPALG
-623 ACLEDRL
+623 ACIEDRL
-630 MLTDSRGQHKDN
+630 LLTDSRGQHKDN

-647 LAAADIGSHTV
+647 LAAADI
-658 AELKVEAL
+658 EAL
-666 EVETVEVPVTR
+666 EVETVEIPVTR
-677 QGDEAGSYDEISYNI
+677 QGNEVENVTVNDYSI

>member
-1 MEIVDGKICISHAE
+1 METINGTICISHAE

-25 LNALVRRNKVKQ
+25 LNALVRKNQVKQ
-37 VQKGGNGRVAL
+37 MRKGGNGRTAL
-48 YEVDSLPLK
+48 YAVESLPLK

-63 RRYPDLK
+63 KRYPDLQ
-70 EQAESKEFVD
+70 EQADSREFID
-80 TVELDGAAF
+80 TVEPDGKALSF
-89 DYYQRYKLSDGR
+89 YQDYKLSDGR
-101 HLPDDKIME
+101 NLPDDKVLE
-110 YANNAAIMNALR
+110 YASNAAIMNAFR
-122 VRWEA
+122 RRWEA
-127 HVSKRQRSGQR
+127 HVSKRQRSGKR
-138 TTMAKEFWARAAAA
+138 TTLAKEFWSRAAAA

-158 RFPHSLPGSP
+158 HFPHSLPGSP
-168 RRLQMKY
+168 RRLQMKF
-175 AEYVRDSYES
+175 AEYVSSGYECF
-185 LISGKFLNGNAG
+185 ISGKFLNGNAG

-202 EQEGY
+202 EQTGY

-220 TVVAKTYNAKAR
+220 TVVAKFYNAKAR
-232 LLGWEEITA
+232 MLGWKEITA
-241 ATVGVWREKLQ
+241 AAVGVWREKLQ

-262 TNFRNRKS
+262 TSFRANKT

-290 LVELLYQK
+290 TVELLYQK
-298 TKTDKKGHNITT
+298 TRTDKKGHNVTT

-339 ELIKAALRNAATHS
+339 ELIKAALRNAAIHS
-353 RELTGQMLRYNQVQ
+353 REITGEMLRYNQVQ

-374 TMTDLY
+374 SMTELY
-380 AVLGGKV
+380 AVLGDKV
-387 TPAQA
+387 IPAQA

-399 VEPYFKRL
+399 VEPYFNHL
-407 NTTYCQLCPNWAGYG
+407 NTTYCQLCPNWSGFG
-422 VTTDPMR
+422 VTTNPKR

-434 ALNRRRHSF
+434 ALNKRRHSF

-458 LERAQKIGKLMEKLE
+458 LERQQKIGKLMEKLA

-511 LGVKRD
+511 LGMKRD

-538 PEDLHEVLAVNET
+538 PDDLHEVLAVSED

-562 VQPMALADRSEAD
+562 VQPMALADRKPGDAEQ
-575 SRELQR
+575 LQR
-581 VRDFNK
+581 VHDYNK
-587 ALEAETAR
+587 ALEAETGR
-595 RMGDHFA
+595 RLADHF
-602 EARRV
+602 EDARRV

-613 LPIYQTPALG
+613 LPIHGTPALG
-623 ACLEDRL
+623 ACIEDRL
-630 MLTDSRGQHKDN
+630 LLTDSRGQHKDN

-647 LAAADIGSHTV
+647 IAAADI
-658 AELKVEAL
+658 EAL
-666 EVETVEVPVTR
+666 EVETVEIPVTR
-677 QGDEAGSYDEISYNI
+677 QGDEVGNVTVNDYSI

>member
-1 MEIVDGKICISHAE
+1 METINGTICISHAE

-25 LNALVRRNKVKQ
+25 LNALVRKNQVKQ
-37 VQKGGNGRVAL
+37 MRKGGNGRTAL
-48 YEVDSLPLK
+48 YAVESLPLK

-63 RRYPDLK
+63 KRYPDLQ
-70 EQAESKEFVD
+70 EQADSREFID
-80 TVELDGAAF
+80 TVEPDGKALSF
-89 DYYQRYKLSDGR
+89 YQDYKLSDGR
-101 HLPDDKIME
+101 NLPDDKVLE
-110 YANNAAIMNALR
+110 YASNAAIMNAFR
-122 VRWEA
+122 RRWEA
-127 HVSKRQRSGQR
+127 HVSKRQRSGKR
-138 TTMAKEFWARAAAA
+138 TTLAKEFWSRAAAA

-158 RFPHSLPGSP
+158 HFPHSLPGSP
-168 RRLQMKY
+168 RRLQMKF
-175 AEYVRDSYES
+175 AEYVSSGYECF
-185 LISGKFLNGNAG
+185 ISGKFLNGNAG

-202 EQEGY
+202 EQTGY

-220 TVVAKTYNAKAR
+220 TVVAKFYNAKAR
-232 LLGWEEITA
+232 MLGWKEITA
-241 ATVGVWREKLQ
+241 AAVGVWREKLQ

-262 TNFRNRKS
+262 TSFRANKT

-290 LVELLYQK
+290 TVELLYQK
-298 TKTDKKGHNITT
+298 TRTDKKGHNVTT

-339 ELIKAALRNAATHS
+339 ELIKAALRNAAIHS
-353 RELTGQMLRYNQVQ
+353 REITGEMLRYNQVQ

-374 TMTDLY
+374 SMTELY
-380 AVLGGKV
+380 AVLGDKV
-387 TPAQA
+387 IPAQA

-399 VEPYFKRL
+399 VEPYFNHL
-407 NTTYCQLCPNWAGYG
+407 NTTYCQLCPNWSGFG
-422 VTTDPMR
+422 VTTNPKR

-434 ALNRRRHSF
+434 ALNKRRHSF

-458 LERAQKIGKLMEKLE
+458 LERQQKIGKLMEKLA

-511 LGVKRD
+511 LGMKRD

-538 PEDLHEVLAVNET
+538 PDDLHEVLAVSED

-562 VQPMALADRSEAD
+562 VQPMALADRKPGDAEQ
-575 SRELQR
+575 LQR
-581 VRDFNK
+581 VHDYNK
-587 ALEAETAR
+587 ALEAETGR
-595 RMGDHFA
+595 RLADHF
-602 EARRV
+602 EDARRV

-613 LPIYQTPALG
+613 LPIHGTPALG
-623 ACLEDRL
+623 ACIEDRL
-630 MLTDSRGQHKDN
+630 LLTDSRGQHKDN

-647 LAAADIGSHTV
+647 LAAADI
-658 AELKVEAL
+658 EAL
-666 EVETVEVPVTR
+666 EVETVEIPVTR
-677 QGDEAGSYDEISYNI
+677 HGDEVENVTVNDYSI